1 MNLYYMN
8 PRKLKA
14 MVTVL
19 VLTFAVSLTADG
31 NSETSSRVDLFK
43 NFFDEKT
50 VISKCIAEVC
60 SQEGGSNSPS
70 CYYVMVRSQANGFYY
85 REVPR
90 LDELYSTNIFQ
101 NLRFAGFY
109 NDEYW
114 NFSTDGMALQ
124 FSTNRSDSLKKTL
137 DFVLLKSSSVLNL
150 GLFDANPRSIVWK
163 GNAIAPYT
171 NLFGV
176 SFNGTLE
183 CSATG
188 DAVDFLLNTD
198 FEGRQVSWKF
208 LYFYEKTGGV
218 PDYLLTRITA
228 HTVGSGRSDFKF
240 QVRLLVVEISDR
252 PLDKEYFM
260 AAGFSSKPPHQI
272 LYGDKGLYT
281 RNKLEKDFKPMPQA
295 SQRPASG
302 ARYVVFSCLALS
314 SIIAYVIFRRNN
326 NTKTTKLNK

>member
-1 MNLYYMN
+1 MN

-14 MVTVL
+14 LVTVL
-19 VLTFAVSLTADG
+19 VLTFAVNLTADG
-31 NSETSSRVDLFK
+31 NTETSSKVDLFK

-90 LDELYSTNIFQ
+90 LDDLYSTNVFQ

-124 FSTNRSDSLKKTL
+124 FSTNRSASLKKTL
-137 DFVLLKSSSVLNL
+137 DFVLVKSSSVLNL
-150 GLFDANPRSIVWK
+150 GLFDANPRSIVWN
-163 GNAIAPYT
+163 GNTVVPYT

-176 SFNGTLE
+176 SFHGRLE
-183 CSATG
+183 CSASG
-188 DAVDFLLNTD
+188 DPVDFLLNTD
-198 FEGRQVSWKF
+198 FNGNQVSWKL
-208 LYFYEKTGGV
+208 LYFYEKTGEV
-218 PDYLLTRITA
+218 PDYLPTRITA
-228 HTVGSGRSDFKF
+228 QTVGSGHSDFKF
-240 QVRLLVVEISDR
+240 QVRFLVVEIGDR

-260 AAGFSSKPPHQI
+260 PAGFSSKPPHQL
-272 LYGDKGLYT
+272 LYGDKGIYT
-281 RNKLEKDFKPMPQA
+281 RNRLEKGFKPMPQA

-302 ARYVVFSCLALS
+302 ARYVVISGLVLS
-314 SIIAYVIFRRNN
+314 SIIAFVISRRIN
-326 NTKTTKLNK
+326 NTKQQK